1 MEYPSVLSR
10 LVRRTYFTI
19 LALGVSLVVWGQLAP
34 LATTLR
40 VPGALGASSP
50 SFTLQHPSGG
60 RVQTVFVKRHE
71 KIAKGQ
77 RLLQIDVSG
86 AQVKLDALGVE
97 GRFLQ
102 AEIAHLTSR
111 LQRGSFGGPV
121 KNEEAR
127 LTKLKFDQADL
138 VADFELSNLA
148 HSRQALVDK
157 KDVLR
162 LEISVLEEVR
172 VPQQASPQLVAPA
185 KQGLSM
191 CYDRVNGHHR
201 VYGTVY
207 GSWVGW

>member
-148 HSRQALVDK
+148 HSRQALVNK

-162 LEISVLEEVR
+162 LEISVLEEAFLLR
-172 VPQQASPQLVAPA
+172 VMTESGVCAV
-185 KQGLSM
+185 
-191 CYDRVNGHHR
+191 
-201 VYGTVY
+201 
-207 GSWVGW
+207 